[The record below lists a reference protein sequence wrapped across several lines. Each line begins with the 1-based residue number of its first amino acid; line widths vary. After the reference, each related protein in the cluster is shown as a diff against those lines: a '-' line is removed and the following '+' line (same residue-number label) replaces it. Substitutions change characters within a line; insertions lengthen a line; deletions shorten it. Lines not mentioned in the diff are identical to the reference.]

1 MADNKK
7 YYYLKLKEN
16 FFDTDEMI
24 ILESMPDGYLYL
36 NILLKLYLR
45 SLKYDGRLMFN
56 DRIPFNSNM
65 LAQVTRHSV
74 GVIEKA
80 MNIFQELGLVEILDN
95 GAIYISDIQNF
106 IGASSTEADRI
117 RNYRGKIERERKKMP
132 CTNVQ
137 QMSDKST
144 PEIEIELEKELEIEK
159 EKERNINKG
168 AKAPDEGKPSKK
180 SNKKKD
186 NTIYYPDDKELN
198 DTVIDFIEFRKNIK
212 APMTDRAVQIMV
224 NKLNSM
230 TDDRT
235 EKIKILEQSML
246 NSWKGIFPLK
256 GDSNY
261 GYKGKDAKD
270 KDNGEDYSDI
280 GQSF

>member
-1 MADNKK
+1 MATKR
-7 YYYLKLKEN
+7 YYWLKLKED
-16 FFDTDEMI
+16 FFDDDTISFIEEQENGVYYVNFYLKLCLKSVKTEGKLIRLIGENLIPYDIKSLSKVTNTPVDTVRVAMKLFEEI
-24 ILESMPDGYLYL
+24 GLIKLLESGEIYLQQIDEL
-36 NILLKLYLR
+36 IGTETDKA
-45 SLKYDGRLMFN
+45 
-56 DRIPFNSNM
+56 RIM
-65 LAQVTRHSV
+65 REKRA
-74 GVIEKA
+74 IEKLSG
-80 MNIFQELGLVEILDN
+80 N
-95 GAIYISDIQNF
+95 
-106 IGASSTEADRI
+106 
-117 RNYRGKIERERKKMP
+117 
-132 CTNVQ
+132 NVTQ
-137 QMSDKST
+137 LLPECY
-144 PEIEIELEKELEIEK
+144 PEIEKEKELEIEK

-186 NTIYYPDDKELN
+186 NTVYYPDDKELN

-261 GYKGKDAKD
+261 GYKGKDEKD

>member
-1 MADNKK
+1 MATKR
-7 YYYLKLKEN
+7 YYWLKLKED
-16 FFDTDEMI
+16 FFDDDTISFIEEQENGVYYVNFYLKLCLKSVKTEGKLIRLIGENLIPYDIKSLSKVTNTPVDTVRVAMKLFEEI
-24 ILESMPDGYLYL
+24 GLIKLLESGEIYLQQIDEL
-36 NILLKLYLR
+36 IGTETDKA
-45 SLKYDGRLMFN
+45 
-56 DRIPFNSNM
+56 RIM
-65 LAQVTRHSV
+65 REKRA
-74 GVIEKA
+74 IEKLSG
-80 MNIFQELGLVEILDN
+80 N
-95 GAIYISDIQNF
+95 
-106 IGASSTEADRI
+106 
-117 RNYRGKIERERKKMP
+117 
-132 CTNVQ
+132 NVTQ
-137 QMSDKST
+137 LLPECY
-144 PEIEIELEKELEIEK
+144 PEIEKEKELEIEK

>member
-1 MADNKK
+1 MATKR
-7 YYYLKLKEN
+7 YYWLKLKED
-16 FFDTDEMI
+16 FFDDDTISFIEEQENGVYYVNFYLKLCLKSVKTEGKLIRLIGENLIPYDIKSLSKVTNTPVDTVRVAMKLFEEI
-24 ILESMPDGYLYL
+24 GLIKLLESGEIYLQQIDEL
-36 NILLKLYLR
+36 IGTETDKARIMREKRAVEKLSGNNVTQLLPECY
-45 SLKYDGRLMFN
+45 
-56 DRIPFNSNM
+56 
-65 LAQVTRHSV
+65 
-74 GVIEKA
+74 
-80 MNIFQELGLVEILDN
+80 
-95 GAIYISDIQNF
+95 
-106 IGASSTEADRI
+106 
-117 RNYRGKIERERKKMP
+117 
-132 CTNVQ
+132 
-137 QMSDKST
+137 
-144 PEIEIELEKELEIEK
+144 PEIEIEKELEI

-186 NTIYYPDDKELN
+186 NTVYYPDDKELN

-230 TDDRT
+230 TNDRT
-235 EKIKILEQSML
+235 EKIRILEQSML

-256 GDSNY
+256 GGSNY

>member
-1 MADNKK
+1 MATKR
-7 YYYLKLKEN
+7 YYWLKLKED
-16 FFDTDEMI
+16 FFDDDTISFIEEQENGVYYVNFYLKLCLKSVKTEGKLIRLIGENLIPYDIKSLSKVTNTPVDTVRVAMKLFEEI
-24 ILESMPDGYLYL
+24 GLIKLLESGEIYLQQIDEL
-36 NILLKLYLR
+36 I
-45 SLKYDGRLMFN
+45 GTET
-56 DRIPFNSNM
+56 DRARIM
-65 LAQVTRHSV
+65 REKRA
-74 GVIEKA
+74 IEKLSG
-80 MNIFQELGLVEILDN
+80 N
-95 GAIYISDIQNF
+95 
-106 IGASSTEADRI
+106 
-117 RNYRGKIERERKKMP
+117 
-132 CTNVQ
+132 NVTQ
-137 QMSDKST
+137 LL
-144 PEIEIELEKELEIEK
+144 PECYSEIEK
-159 EKERNINKG
+159 EKELEIKKEKEKNINKG
-168 AKAPDEGKPSKK
+168 AKASDEGKPSKK

-186 NTIYYPDDKELN
+186 NIVYYPDDKELN

-235 EKIKILEQSML
+235 EKIRILEQSML